1 MQGKTF
7 FASCIAGALALAA
20 LTIGPAVA
28 VPPADPATY
37 QSYPCHYIEDWVWN
51 YPGDGVGNV
60 TARVRFPSSTCDSA
74 DGPPSGRPIL
84 IFAHGNLMNHVD
96 HDYLMA
102 HLARNGI
109 VTASIVNSGDNEER
123 GMQIISFLN
132 SMHAFWHWN
141 TRLSDDV
148 AFAGHSR
155 GGEAAVTA
163 ARLLAETPAL
173 GGEAYDV
180 KAVLSIAPT
189 DGGGQDGPDPRE
201 ALTGAAT
208 EGYLA
213 IYGGHDSDV
222 TGHMA
227 FEGSPTEP
235 QKTAFAIYD
244 RAGSESSSEGFVFAG
259 THLDKAMVFVY
270 GMEHRDF
277 LDTDDVWDSDGSE
290 DGRNTAK
297 AYFNAF
303 LRWKVWGQTSYRVF
317 FDGGARPDSLADL
330 ELFQQLSAGTRRV
343 IDNFEN
349 GDLALNAQGGSVRES
364 TGGILTFLEDEM
376 LGLVQSSPHDTGG
389 VRVTWVDSSWLRWTI
404 PDSAPF
410 GVGPLRDVSNYNYL
424 SLRAAQVYG
433 NTYNTEGQDQDFHVR
448 LYTGEGY
455 SNKVP
460 VSLHGRIPY
469 PYEFQC
475 TLTDNCGFQPPND
488 FSKSAMATIR
498 VPLDAFTDV
507 DLTDVRYVYL
517 YFDVPERPQGAIML
531 DSLEFVQ

>member
-1 MQGKTF
+1 MQRKTLT
-7 FASCIAGALALAA
+7 ASCLAGALALAV
-20 LTIGPAVA
+20 LTTGRAA
-28 VPPADPATY
+28 ADPPADPATST
-37 QSYPCHYIEDWVWN
+37 SYPCHYTENWVWN

-60 TARVRFPSSTCDSA
+60 TAKVRFPSSTCDSA

-84 IFAHGNLMNHVD
+84 IFAHGNNMNHVD
-96 HDYLMA
+96 HDYLMV
-102 HLARNGI
+102 HLAKNGF

-123 GMQIISFLN
+123 GMQMISFLN
-132 SMHAFWHWN
+132 SMHTFWHWDF
-141 TRLSDDV
+141 RLSDDV
-148 AFAGHSR
+148 TFAGHSR

-163 ARLLAETPAL
+163 ARLLADTPAL
-173 GGEAYDV
+173 GAEAYDV

-189 DGGGQDGPDPRE
+189 DGGGLDGPDPRE
-201 ALTGAAT
+201 SLTGAAT

-213 IYGGHDSDV
+213 IYGAHDSDV

-227 FEGSPTEP
+227 VEGNPTEP

-244 RAGSESSSEGFVFAG
+244 RAGSESSSEGFVIAG

-270 GMEHRDF
+270 GMEHRAF
-277 LDTDDVWDSDGSE
+277 LDTDGFELDGTE

-303 LRWKVWGQTSYRVF
+303 LRWKVFGQTSYRVF

-330 ELFQQLSAGTRRV
+330 ELFQQFSAGTRRV
-343 IDNFEN
+343 VDNFEN
-349 GDLALNAQGGSVRES
+349 GNLALSAQGGSVTES
-364 TGGILTFLEDEM
+364 ADGILTFMEDEV
-376 LGLVQSSPHDTGG
+376 LDLVQSSPHDTGG

-404 PDSAPF
+404 PNSSPL
-410 GVGPLRDVSNYNYL
+410 GVGPLRDLSNYNYL
-424 SLRAAQVYG
+424 SLRVAQVYG

-448 LYTGEGY
+448 LYTSEGY

-475 TLTDNCGFQPPND
+475 SLSGNCGANPPND
-488 FSKSAMATIR
+488 FSKSALATIR
-498 VPLDAFTDV
+498 VPLDAFDDV